1 MKPNGIIC
9 IDFTEFD
16 SVESLIEWINQ
27 KENIR
32 YKKLYLNK
40 TKDRE
45 LCYQKAFSLYTKIW
59 IIDDFVLFLKERR
72 DTKGVLMISDAID
85 FIDSNSI
92 EITDPK
98 PIIKKSPVVLDVDSI
113 LDRINEVGLN
123 GITKEEK
130 EFLQKNS

>member
-16 SVESLIEWINQ
+16 SVESLIEFINQ

-32 YKKLYLNK
+32 YKKIYLNK
-40 TKDRE
+40 NKDCE
-45 LCYQKAFSLYTKIW
+45 LCYRKAFSLYTKIW
-59 IIDDFVLFLKERR
+59 IIDDFVLFVKERI
-72 DTKGVLMISDAID
+72 DTEGVLIIKDVLD
-85 FIDSNSI
+85 FIESNAI
-92 EITDPK
+92 EITDPN
-98 PIIKKSPVVLDVDSI
+98 PIIKKLPVVLDVDSI
-113 LDRINEVGLN
+113 LDRINQVGLN

>member
-1 MKPNGIIC
+1 MLP
-9 IDFTEFD
+9 
-16 SVESLIEWINQ
+16 
-27 KENIR
+27 
-32 YKKLYLNK
+32 
-40 TKDRE
+40 
-45 LCYQKAFSLYTKIW
+45 KAFSLYTKIW
-59 IIDDFVLFLKERR
+59 IIDDFVLFLKERI
-72 DTKGVLMISDAID
+72 DTKGVLMIRDAID
-85 FIDSNSI
+85 FIVSNSI